1 MEWLADNPELGE
13 WVLILGAALGIALIL
28 WFGRKRLSV
37 TIPIS
42 VGFMLLAAI
51 IIPGFIPLR
60 HVAQRNACVNNLRAC
75 LKTEVMAWRGG

>member
-1 MEWLADNPELGE
+1 MEWLADNPELGK
-13 WVLILGAALGIALIL
+13 WVLILGAALGFTLIL

-37 TIPIS
+37 IIPIS

-60 HVAQRNACVNNLRAC
+60 HVAQRNACVNNLR
-75 LKTEVMAWRGG
+75 RR